1 MKSKAPL
8 MLMEQMVMLLV
19 FALAAAL
26 CLQAFVKAD
35 EISRRSEAR
44 DRAVILCQTVAEEI
58 KAVGEVD
65 RNPVSA
71 LASKMDADYREPGT
85 FGLEY
90 NKDWQRRTGNEE
102 IAYQVT
108 VTELDSGVPGLGT
121 ADIMVTNAGRSPEPL
136 LFEVQVCWQEVSAHG

>member
-1 MKSKAPL
+1 
-8 MLMEQMVMLLV
+8 MLLV

-71 LASKMDADYREPGT
+71 LASKMDAIERRPDGFSVHYNADWTVNSENREYA
-85 FGLEY
+85 Y
-90 NKDWQRRTGNEE
+90 NL
-102 IAYQVT
+102 T
-108 VTELDSGVPGLGT
+108 VNTVDSGVPGMGK
-121 ADIMVTNAGRSPEPL
+121 ARVSVTEQGAT
-136 LFEVQVCWQEVSAHG
+136 LFELQVAWQEVSAHG